1 MPALTP
7 EASSG
12 LGYWGVPL
20 AIFAG
25 AIRNSTPFIF
35 VSLGET
41 LTERSGRINLGQ
53 EGTLVMGAMAGFG
66 VSYLTARAF
75 PDAGPILGPWLG
87 VLCAGLA
94 AAFLGVLHAWL
105 CSQPRVND
113 IAVGIGIMLFGTGLA
128 FYLGKPLVEP
138 TAPQLPTINFGGWSS
153 SEQVRAAL
161 RINWLFFVGV
171 ALAPLMASWLKNTRW
186 GLIVRT
192 VGESTDAA
200 RAMGYSVNGVRLLA
214 TTAGAFLAG
223 VGGSFLSLYWP
234 GSWNE
239 GLNSG
244 QGLMAVALVI
254 FARWSPINCL
264 FAALLFGG
272 AKALGPALQSVGV
285 SKGHYLFDAA
295 PYVLT
300 LLIMIV
306 SCSASRS
313 LAGAPGELGK
323 ATA

>member
-1 MPALTP
+1 MPSHDT
-7 EASSG
+7 G

-20 AIFAG
+20 ALFAG
-25 AIRNSTPFIF
+25 AITNSTPFIF

-41 LTERSGRINLGQ
+41 LTESSGRINLGQ

-66 VSYLTARAF
+66 VSYLTAEHMPGVGA
-75 PDAGPILGPWLG
+75 ALGPWFG
-87 VLCAGLA
+87 VICAGLA
-94 AAFLGVLHAWL
+94 ASVLGLLHAWL

-113 IAVGIGIMLFGTGLA
+113 IAVGIGIMIFGTGLA
-128 FYLGKPLVEP
+128 FYLGKPFIEP
-138 TAPQLPTINFGGWSS
+138 SAPQLPAINFGWWSHS
-153 SEQVRAAL
+153 QQIQSAL
-161 RINWLFFVGV
+161 KVNWLFLIGV
-171 ALAPLMASWLKNTRW
+171 ALAPTMHWWLKNTRW

-192 VGESTDAA
+192 VGESVDAA
-200 RAMGYSVNGVRLLA
+200 RAMGYSVNTVRLYA

-239 GLNSG
+239 GLSSG

-254 FARWSPINCL
+254 FARWNPVYCL

-272 AKALGPALQSVGV
+272 AKALGPSLQSVGI
-285 SKGHYLFDAA
+285 SQGRYLFDAA
-295 PYVLT
+295 PYFLT
-300 LLIMIV
+300 LLIMIIT
-306 SCSASRS
+306 CSASRS
-313 LAGAPGELGK
+313 LTGAPGELGR

>member
-1 MPALTP
+1 MPAPTP
-7 EASSG
+7 DAASG

-66 VSYLTARAF
+66 VSYLTAQHMPGMA
-75 PDAGPILGPWLG
+75 DTLGPWFG

-94 AAFLGVLHAWL
+94 ASVLGILHAWL

-128 FYLGKPLVEP
+128 FYLGKPLVSP
-138 TAPQLPTINFGGWSS
+138 AAPQLPAVNLGWWSH

-161 RINWLFFVGV
+161 KINWLFFIGV
-171 ALAPLMASWLKNTRW
+171 ALAPAMHWWFKNTRW

-200 RAMGYSVNGVRLLA
+200 RAMGYSVNSVRMYA
-214 TTAGAFLAG
+214 TAAGAFLAG
-223 VGGSFLSLYWP
+223 IGGSFLSLYWP
-234 GSWNE
+234 GSWSE

-254 FARWSPINCL
+254 FARWNPISCL

-272 AKALGPALQSVGV
+272 AKALGPALQSVEIN
-285 SKGHYLFDAA
+285 KGHYLFDAA
-295 PYVLT
+295 PYFLT
-300 LLIMIV
+300 LLIMIAT
-306 SCSASRS
+306 CSASRS

>member
-1 MPALTP
+1 MAAPDT
-7 EASSG
+7 G
-12 LGYWGVPL
+12 LGLWGVPL
-20 AIFAG
+20 AILAG

-41 LTERSGRINLGQ
+41 LTEKSGRINLGQ

-66 VSYLTARAF
+66 VSYLASRHGF
-75 PDAGPILGPWLG
+75 GDGLSPWIG

-94 AAFLGVLHAWL
+94 ASLLGVLHAFL
-105 CSQPRVND
+105 CAQPRVND

-128 FYLGKPLVEP
+128 FYLGKPFI
-138 TAPQLPTINFGGWSS
+138 APQAPHLQDISFGFWSH

-161 RINWLFFVGV
+161 QINWLFFIGV
-171 ALAPLMASWLKNTRW
+171 ALAPAMAWMLRNTRW

-200 RAMGYSVNGVRLLA
+200 RAMGYSVNSVRLIA
-214 TTAGAFLAG
+214 TAAGAFLAG
-223 VGGSFLSLYWP
+223 VGGSFLSLYYP

-254 FARWSPINCL
+254 FARWNPLTCV

-272 AKALGPALQSVGV
+272 AKALGPALQSVGY
-285 SKGHYLFDAA
+285 SAGHYLVDAA
-295 PYVLT
+295 PYFLT
-300 LLIMIV
+300 LVIMIV
-306 SCSASRS
+306 TCSSDRS
-313 LAGAPGELGK
+313 LVGAPGELGK